1 MAYKSYLLQGGVVHK
16 VYGDINYNECLMM
29 LQNGWLKT
37 EWNSV
42 KFVIY
47 IIDKSA
53 RMILSD
59 KEIDL
64 INQLQKSAKLDK
76 GYFHPAA
83 FYYTNPD
90 SYQRLRKLEA
100 GSHHIGNKTVKL
112 IDNIK
117 ELCLYTGVSERALQE
132 LITSKDFGE
141 DEAVLL

>member
-16 VYGDINYNECLMM
+16 VYGNINFNECLMM
-29 LQNGWLKT
+29 LQNGWQKT

-53 RMILSD
+53 RMILND
-59 KEIDL
+59 REIDL
-64 INQLQKSAKLDK
+64 INQLQKSAKIDK

-90 SYQRLRKLEA
+90 SYPRLRKLVV
-100 GSHHIGNKTVKL
+100 GSHNIGNKTVKL
-112 IDNIK
+112 TDNIE
-117 ELCLYTGVSERALQE
+117 ELCLYTGASEKALRE
-132 LITSKDFGE
+132 LIASKDFGD
-141 DEAVLL
+141 DEAVPL